1 MKIICVGKNYLK
13 HIDELNSSKEDE
25 PVIFLKPD
33 TSIIQKNQPFFIPEF
48 SNEIHYEIEIIL
60 KFNRLGKHIESK
72 FSNKYFNQISLGI
85 DFTARDFQNK
95 FKDRGL
101 PWDISKGFDNSAL
114 IGDWKSIKTYDLDN
128 INFRLEKNGKI
139 VQQSNSKNMIWKI
152 DELIAYASKY
162 FTIKIGD
169 IMFTGTPEGVGVV
182 SEDDVLEGFLG
193 DEKVFSVKIKYC
205 LLYTSPSPRDCQ

>member
-1 MKIICVGKNYLK
+1 MSDPTKSN
-13 HIDELNSSKEDE
+13 
-25 PVIFLKPD
+25 
-33 TSIIQKNQPFFIPEF
+33 F
-48 SNEIHYEIEIIL
+48 SNVLREIIKKSLFTERQIEIIL

-95 FKDRGL
+95 FKERGL

-193 DEKVFSVKIKYC
+193 DEKVFSVKIK
-205 LLYTSPSPRDCQ
+205 

>member
-72 FSNKYFNQISLGI
+72 FSNKYFNQISLGV

-95 FKDRGL
+95 FKERGL

-114 IGDWKSIKTYDLDN
+114 IGDWKSIKTYDLNN
-128 INFRLEKNGKI
+128 INVRLEKNGKI

-193 DEKVFSVKIKYC
+193 DEKVFSVKIK
-205 LLYTSPSPRDCQ
+205 

>member
-1 MKIICVGKNYLK
+1 MKIICIGKNYLK

-33 TSIIQKNQPFFIPEF
+33 TSIIQKNQPFFMPEF
-48 SNEIHYEIEIIL
+48 SKEIHYEVELIL
-60 KFNRLGKHIESK
+60 KFNRLGKYIESN
-72 FSNKYFNQISLGI
+72 FTNKYFNQISLGV

-95 FKDRGL
+95 FKQRGL

-114 IGDWKSIKTYDLDN
+114 IGDWKSIEDYDLYN
-128 INFRLEKNGKI
+128 INFRLEKNGEI

-152 DELIAYASKY
+152 DELISYASKY

-169 IMFTGTPEGVGVV
+169 IMFTGTPEGVGLV
-182 SEDDVLEGFLG
+182 SVDDILEGFLQ
-193 DEKVFSVKIKYC
+193 DKKVFSVKIK
-205 LLYTSPSPRDCQ
+205 

>member
-1 MKIICVGKNYLK
+1 MKIICIGKNYLK

-48 SNEIHYEIEIIL
+48 SNEIHYEVEIIL
-60 KFNRLGKHIESK
+60 KFNRLGKHIESN
-72 FSNKYFNQISLGI
+72 FSNKYFNQISLGV
-85 DFTARDFQNK
+85 DFTARDFQKK
-95 FKDRGL
+95 FKERGL

-114 IGDWKSIKTYDLDN
+114 IGDWKSIEDFDLDN
-128 INFRLEKNGKI
+128 VNFRLEKNREI

-152 DELIAYASKY
+152 DELIAYASNY

-169 IMFTGTPEGVGVV
+169 IMFTGTPEGVGLVRV
-182 SEDDVLEGFLG
+182 DDILEGFLG
-193 DEKVFSVKIKYC
+193 NEKVFSVKIK
-205 LLYTSPSPRDCQ
+205 

>member
-95 FKDRGL
+95 FKERGL

-152 DELIAYASKY
+152 DELIAYASRY

-182 SEDDVLEGFLG
+182 IEDDVLEGFLG
-193 DEKVFSVKIKYC
+193 DEKVFSVKIK
-205 LLYTSPSPRDCQ
+205 

>member
-13 HIDELNSSKEDE
+13 HIDELNSSKEDA

-33 TSIIQKNQPFFIPEF
+33 TSIIQKNQPFFMPEF

-72 FSNKYFNQISLGI
+72 FSNKYFNQISLGV

-95 FKDRGL
+95 FKERGL

-114 IGDWKSIKTYDLDN
+114 IGDWKSIDDYDLYN
-128 INFRLEKNGKI
+128 INFRLEKNGEI

-152 DELIAYASKY
+152 DELISCASKY

-169 IMFTGTPEGVGVV
+169 IMFTGTPEGVGLV
-182 SEDDVLEGFLG
+182 SVDDVLEGFL
-193 DEKVFSVKIKYC
+193 DDKKVFSVKIK
-205 LLYTSPSPRDCQ
+205 

>member
-72 FSNKYFNQISLGI
+72 FSNKYFNQISLGV

-95 FKDRGL
+95 FKERGL

-114 IGDWKSIKTYDLDN
+114 IGDWKSIKSYDLNN

-182 SEDDVLEGFLG
+182 SEDDILEGFLG
-193 DEKVFSVKIKYC
+193 NEKVFSIKIK
-205 LLYTSPSPRDCQ
+205 

>member
-95 FKDRGL
+95 FKERGL

-114 IGDWKSIKTYDLDN
+114 IGDWKSIMTYDLDN

-193 DEKVFSVKIKYC
+193 DEKVFSVKIK
-205 LLYTSPSPRDCQ
+205 

>member
-72 FSNKYFNQISLGI
+72 FSKKYFNQISLGI

-95 FKDRGL
+95 FKERGL

-114 IGDWKSIKTYDLDN
+114 IGDWKSIKTYDFDN

-193 DEKVFSVKIKYC
+193 DEKVFSVKIK
-205 LLYTSPSPRDCQ
+205 

>member
-72 FSNKYFNQISLGI
+72 FSKKYFNQISLGI

-95 FKDRGL
+95 FKERGL

-128 INFRLEKNGKI
+128 RNFRLEKNGKI

-193 DEKVFSVKIKYC
+193 DEKVFSVKIK
-205 LLYTSPSPRDCQ
+205 

>member
-48 SNEIHYEIEIIL
+48 SNEIHYEVEIIL
-60 KFNRLGKHIESK
+60 KFNRLGKHVESK
-72 FSNKYFNQISLGI
+72 YSNKYFNQISLGL
-85 DFTARDFQNK
+85 DFTARDFQKK
-95 FKDRGL
+95 FKERGL

-152 DELIAYASKY
+152 DELITYASNY

-182 SEDDVLEGFLG
+182 CEDDILEGFLG
-193 DEKVFSVKIKYC
+193 NEKVFSVKIK
-205 LLYTSPSPRDCQ
+205 

>member
-95 FKDRGL
+95 FKERGL

-128 INFRLEKNGKI
+128 ISFRLEKNCKI
-139 VQQSNSKNMIWKI
+139 VQQSNPKNMIWKI

-193 DEKVFSVKIKYC
+193 DEKVFRVKIK
-205 LLYTSPSPRDCQ
+205 

>member
-95 FKDRGL
+95 FKERGL

-114 IGDWKSIKTYDLDN
+114 IGDWKSINIYDLDN

-193 DEKVFSVKIKYC
+193 NEKVFSVKIK
-205 LLYTSPSPRDCQ
+205 

>member
-13 HIDELNSSKEDE
+13 HIDELNSSKEDA

-72 FSNKYFNQISLGI
+72 FSKKYFNQISLGI

-95 FKDRGL
+95 FKERGL

-182 SEDDVLEGFLG
+182 SENDILEGFLG
-193 DEKVFSVKIKYC
+193 NEKVFSVKIK
-205 LLYTSPSPRDCQ
+205 

>member
-95 FKDRGL
+95 FKERGL
-101 PWDISKGFDNSAL
+101 PWDISKGFDSSAL

-193 DEKVFSVKIKYC
+193 DEKVFSVKIK
-205 LLYTSPSPRDCQ
+205 

>member
-95 FKDRGL
+95 FKKRGL

-114 IGDWKSIKTYDLDN
+114 IVDWKSIKNYDLDN

-182 SEDDVLEGFLG
+182 SEDDFLEGFLG
-193 DEKVFSVKIKYC
+193 DEKVFSVKIK
-205 LLYTSPSPRDCQ
+205 

>member
-72 FSNKYFNQISLGI
+72 FSKKYFNQISLGI

-95 FKDRGL
+95 FKERGL

-152 DELIAYASKY
+152 DELIAYASRY

-182 SEDDVLEGFLG
+182 SEDDILEGFLG
-193 DEKVFSVKIKYC
+193 NEKVLSIKIK
-205 LLYTSPSPRDCQ
+205 

>member
-48 SNEIHYEIEIIL
+48 SSEIHYEIEIIL

-95 FKDRGL
+95 FKERGL

-139 VQQSNSKNMIWKI
+139 VQQGNSKNMIWKI
-152 DELIAYASKY
+152 DKLIAYASRY

-193 DEKVFSVKIKYC
+193 DEKVFSVKIK
-205 LLYTSPSPRDCQ
+205 

>member
-33 TSIIQKNQPFFIPEF
+33 TSIIQKNQPFFILEF

-95 FKDRGL
+95 FKERGL

-193 DEKVFSVKIKYC
+193 DEKVFSVKIK
-205 LLYTSPSPRDCQ
+205 

>member
-1 MKIICVGKNYLK
+1 MKIICVGQNYLK

-95 FKDRGL
+95 FKERGL

-182 SEDDVLEGFLG
+182 SEDDLLEGFLG
-193 DEKVFSVKIKYC
+193 NEKVFSVKIK
-205 LLYTSPSPRDCQ
+205 

>member
-193 DEKVFSVKIKYC
+193 NEKVFSVKIK
-205 LLYTSPSPRDCQ
+205 

>member
-13 HIDELNSSKEDE
+13 HIDELNSSKEDA

-33 TSIIQKNQPFFIPEF
+33 TSIIQKNQPFFMPEF

-72 FSNKYFNQISLGI
+72 FSNKYFNQISLGV

-95 FKDRGL
+95 FKERGL

-114 IGDWKSIKTYDLDN
+114 IGDWKSIKNYDLNN

-169 IMFTGTPEGVGVV
+169 IMFTGTPEGVGLV
-182 SEDDVLEGFLG
+182 SEDDILDGFLCN
-193 DEKVFSVKIKYC
+193 EKVFSVKIK
-205 LLYTSPSPRDCQ
+205 

>member
-13 HIDELNSSKEDE
+13 HIDELNSSKEDA

-33 TSIIQKNQPFFIPEF
+33 TSIIQKNQPFFMPEF

-72 FSNKYFNQISLGI
+72 FSNKYFNQISLGV

-95 FKDRGL
+95 FKERGL

-114 IGDWKSIKTYDLDN
+114 IGDWKSIKNYDLNN

-169 IMFTGTPEGVGVV
+169 IMFTGTPEGVGLV
-182 SEDDVLEGFLG
+182 SEDDVLDGFLG
-193 DEKVFSVKIKYC
+193 NEKVFSVKVK
-205 LLYTSPSPRDCQ
+205 

>member
-72 FSNKYFNQISLGI
+72 FSKKYFNQISLGI

-114 IGDWKSIKTYDLDN
+114 IGDWKSIKTYDLGN

-193 DEKVFSVKIKYC
+193 DEKVFSVKIK
-205 LLYTSPSPRDCQ
+205 

>member
-1 MKIICVGKNYLK
+1 MKIICIGKNYLK

-95 FKDRGL
+95 FKERGL

-193 DEKVFSVKIKYC
+193 DEKVFSVKIK
-205 LLYTSPSPRDCQ
+205 

>member
-95 FKDRGL
+95 FKVRGL

-139 VQQSNSKNMIWKI
+139 VQQSNSKDMIWKI

-193 DEKVFSVKIKYC
+193 DEKVFSVKIK
-205 LLYTSPSPRDCQ
+205 

>member
-72 FSNKYFNQISLGI
+72 FSNKYFNQISLGV

-95 FKDRGL
+95 FKERGL

-182 SEDDVLEGFLG
+182 SEDDILEGFLG
-193 DEKVFSVKIKYC
+193 NEKVFSIKIK
-205 LLYTSPSPRDCQ
+205 

>member
-1 MKIICVGKNYLK
+1 MKIICIGKNYLK
-13 HIDELNSSKEDE
+13 HIDELNSLKEDE

-48 SNEIHYEIEIIL
+48 SKEIHYEVELIL
-60 KFNRLGKHIESK
+60 KFNRLGKYIESN
-72 FSNKYFNQISLGI
+72 FTNKYFNQISLGV

-95 FKDRGL
+95 FKQRGL

-114 IGDWKSIKTYDLDN
+114 IGDWKSIEDYDLYN
-128 INFRLEKNGKI
+128 INFRLEKNGEI

-152 DELIAYASKY
+152 DELISYASRY

-169 IMFTGTPEGVGVV
+169 IMFTGTPEGVGLV
-182 SEDDVLEGFLG
+182 SVDDILEGFLQ
-193 DEKVFSVKIKYC
+193 DKKVFSVKIK
-205 LLYTSPSPRDCQ
+205 

>member
-33 TSIIQKNQPFFIPEF
+33 TSIIQKNKPFFIPEF

-95 FKDRGL
+95 FKERGL

-193 DEKVFSVKIKYC
+193 DEKVFSVKIK
-205 LLYTSPSPRDCQ
+205 

>member
-72 FSNKYFNQISLGI
+72 FSKKYFNQISLGI

-193 DEKVFSVKIKYC
+193 DEKVFSVKIK
-205 LLYTSPSPRDCQ
+205 

>member
-72 FSNKYFNQISLGI
+72 FSNKYFNQISLGV

-95 FKDRGL
+95 FKQRGL

-182 SEDDVLEGFLG
+182 SEDDILEGFLG
-193 DEKVFSVKIKYC
+193 NEKVFSIKIK
-205 LLYTSPSPRDCQ
+205 

>member
-48 SNEIHYEIEIIL
+48 SNQIHYEIEIIL

-72 FSNKYFNQISLGI
+72 FSKKYFNQISLGI

-95 FKDRGL
+95 FKERGL

-193 DEKVFSVKIKYC
+193 DEKVFSLKIK
-205 LLYTSPSPRDCQ
+205 

>member
-60 KFNRLGKHIESK
+60 KFNRMGKHIESK
-72 FSNKYFNQISLGI
+72 FSKKYFNQISLGL

-95 FKDRGL
+95 FKERGL

-114 IGDWKSIKTYDLDN
+114 IGDWKSIMTYDLDN

-152 DELIAYASKY
+152 DELIAYASRY

-169 IMFTGTPEGVGVV
+169 IMFTGTPEGVGLV
-182 SEDDVLEGFLG
+182 SEDDILEGFLG
-193 DEKVFSVKIKYC
+193 NEKVLSVKIK
-205 LLYTSPSPRDCQ
+205 